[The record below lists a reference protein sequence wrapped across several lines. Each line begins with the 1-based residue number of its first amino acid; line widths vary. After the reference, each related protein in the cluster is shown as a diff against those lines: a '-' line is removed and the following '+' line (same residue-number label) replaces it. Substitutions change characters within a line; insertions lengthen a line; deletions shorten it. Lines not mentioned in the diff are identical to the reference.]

1 MYNVELINEL
11 RIIIKDYLEGEGKE
25 LVDFIYRYEGRNLFL
40 RILADSPEGGIS
52 LDECT
57 YLNESIGRILDEK
70 GVLGQQYILEVSSP
84 GLDRPLVNRGDFLR
98 CLNKKAKFFLREL
111 INGKIEWDGIISK
124 VEGDSVYV
132 DINGNLSEIPLSKIN
147 KAKQII

>member
-1 MYNVELINEL
+1 MQNTELINEL
-11 RIIIKDYLEGEGKE
+11 RIIIEDYIKSEGKE
-25 LVDFIYRYEGRNLFL
+25 LVDFIYRYEGKNLFL
-40 RILADSPEGGIS
+40 SILVDNAEGGIS

-57 YLNESIGRILDEK
+57 YLNESIGRILDGKE
-70 GVLGQQYILEVSSP
+70 VLGQQYILEVSSP

-111 INGKIEWDGIISK
+111 INGKIEWDGVISK
-124 VEGDSVYV
+124 VEGDSVYL
-132 DINGNLSEIPLSKIN
+132 DINGNLLEMPLSKIN